1 MNLID
6 LCADLSTQLLPTDI
20 STVELPL
27 ELLGA
32 FRRKSIS
39 FFNGQT
45 DEKTI
50 VYWFQSKS
58 FTIDLRLK
66 DIELTPVLQ
75 RQGWLGQTLW
85 DKEQQVLS
93 WQVDSNSNYQ
103 NHIQWP
109 EPATLHCIG
118 NCILEFSPS
127 NAYVEDWRQQA
138 NQGLYLGLRL
148 EKAVHLKSNTPIQL
162 DAGLIICGDLVA
174 YAQSRLPQNQQAI
187 QPFGNLIEAHQ
198 AGIDLE
204 QINQFEVSVGSLSS
218 GVQFSTQNHRLQQPF
233 SLEGFEYIGENQ
245 LKQVKEIEGETYA
258 LYFKVDI
265 YQPHYQFQTQTST
278 TAASQTWLT
287 QEAEHLL
294 HHAQATY

>member
-6 LCADLSTQLLPTDI
+6 LCADLSTKLLPTDI

-39 FFNGQT
+39 FYNGQT

-85 DKEQQVLS
+85 NKQQQVLS

-148 EKAVHLKSNTPIQL
+148 EKAIHLESNTPVQL

-198 AGIDLE
+198 AGIHLE

-218 GVQFSTQNHRLQQPF
+218 SVQFSTQNYRLQQPF
-233 SLEGFEYIGENQ
+233 SLEDFEYIGENQ
-245 LKQVKEIEGETYA
+245 LKQVKEIEGETYT

-265 YQPHYQFQTQTST
+265 YLPHYQFQTQTST

>member
-6 LCADLSTQLLPTDI
+6 LCVDLSTQLLPTDI

-50 VYWFQSKS
+50 VYWFQSQS

-93 WQVDSNSNYQ
+93 WQVNSNYQ

-138 NQGLYLGLRL
+138 SQGLYLGLRL
-148 EKAVHLKSNTPIQL
+148 EKAVHLESNTPVQL

-174 YAQSRLPQNQQAI
+174 YAQSRLPQNQQALEA
-187 QPFGNLIEAHQ
+187 FSTLEDALSAGVNLER
-198 AGIDLE
+198 
-204 QINQFEVSVGSLSS
+204 INQFEVSVGSLSS
-218 GVQFSTQNHRLQQPF
+218 GVQCSTQNHRLQQPF

-245 LKQVKEIEGETYA
+245 LRQIKEIEGETYA

-265 YQPHYQFQTQTST
+265 YHPHYQFQTQTST

>member
-1 MNLID
+1 MNLLD
-6 LCADLSTQLLPTDI
+6 LCTDLSTKLLPTDI
-20 STVELPL
+20 STVEPPL

-66 DIELTPVLQ
+66 DLELTPVLQ

-85 DKEQQVLS
+85 NKQQVLS

-109 EPATLHCIG
+109 EPATVHCIG

-148 EKAVHLKSNTPIQL
+148 EKTVHLESNTLVQL

-174 YAQSRLPQNQQAI
+174 YAQSRLPQNQLAI
-187 QPFGNLIEAHQ
+187 QPFNDLVQAHQ
-198 AGIDLE
+198 AGVDLE
-204 QINQFEVSVGSLSS
+204 HINQFEVSVGSLSS
-218 GVQFSTQNHRLQQPF
+218 GIQYSTQNHRLQQPF

-265 YQPHYQFQTQTST
+265 YQPLYQFQTQTST

>member
-1 MNLID
+1 MNLIE
-6 LCADLSTQLLPTDI
+6 LSAELTPTDLSTLQLP
-20 STVELPL
+20 SA
-27 ELLGA
+27 LLGA

-39 FFNGQT
+39 FFNGET

-50 VYWFQSKS
+50 VYWFQSTS

-66 DIELTPVLQ
+66 DVTQTPILQ

-85 DKEQQVLS
+85 DEADQLLS
-93 WQVDSNSNYQ
+93 WQVEAHANYQ

-109 EPATLHCIG
+109 EPAKLHYIG

-138 NQGLYLGLRL
+138 SQGKYLGLRL
-148 EKAVHLKSNTPIQL
+148 EKAIHLESNTPIQM
-162 DAGLIICGDLVA
+162 DAGLIICGDSVA
-174 YAQSRLPQNQQAI
+174 YAQPRLPQNQQAI
-187 QPFGNLIEAHQ
+187 ASYENLAKAHA
-198 AGIDLE
+198 AGIALE

-218 GVQFSTQNHRLQQPF
+218 GVQYSTQNHRLQQPF
-233 SLEGFEYIGENQ
+233 QLDGFERISEHQLRQIKDIDGER
-245 LKQVKEIEGETYA
+245 YA
-258 LYFKVDI
+258 LYFTVDM
-265 YQPHYQFQTQTST
+265 YQPHYQFQTQTAT
-278 TAASQTWLT
+278 TTASQTWLT

>member
-1 MNLID
+1 MNLIN
-6 LCADLSTQLLPTDI
+6 LCADLSAKLLPTDI

-27 ELLGA
+27 ALLGA

-85 DKEQQVLS
+85 DREQQVLS

-148 EKAVHLKSNTPIQL
+148 EKAVHLKSNASVQL

-187 QPFGNLIEAHQ
+187 LPFSNLIEAHQ

-204 QINQFEVSVGSLSS
+204 QINQLEVSVGSLSS
-218 GVQFSTQNHRLQQPF
+218 GVQFSTQNHRLQQLF

-245 LKQVKEIEGETYA
+245 LKQVKEIEGKTYA
-258 LYFKVDI
+258 LYFKIDI

-278 TAASQTWLT
+278 TAASHTWLT